1 MSSRLNMMISPIRS
15 DDTQQQF
22 HLHLSNH
29 SNDLQTMIGSSFI
42 SMSSGLG
49 MLNLRDI
56 HRLIAESTSN
66 LERDP
71 TCLHT
76 RAIRG
81 HACMK
86 AKVRRLIL
94 PYLSLVLR

>member
-1 MSSRLNMMISPIRS
+1 MPMSTRTAMMMSPLRS
-15 DDTQQQF
+15 DEPQRQF

-29 SNDLQTMIGSSFI
+29 SNELQNLIGSPLI
-42 SMSSGLG
+42 SISSSLG

-56 HRLIAESTSN
+56 HLLIEESTTK
-66 LERDP
+66 LEQDP
-71 TCLHT
+71 KCLHT

-86 AKVRRLIL
+86 AKVSRVVR
-94 PYLSLVLR
+94 SS